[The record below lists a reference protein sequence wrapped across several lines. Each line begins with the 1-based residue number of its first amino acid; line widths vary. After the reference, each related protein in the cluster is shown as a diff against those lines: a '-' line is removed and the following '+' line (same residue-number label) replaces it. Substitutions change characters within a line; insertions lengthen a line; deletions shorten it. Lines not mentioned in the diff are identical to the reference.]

1 MLTQQE
7 VKDLKRFALDI
18 RIQCMEQF
26 KAIGVGHVGGS
37 MSVCDLMACLYGT
50 IMRVDPANPRW
61 EERDRI
67 VVSKGHSGPAMYA
80 ALALKGFF
88 ELEELK
94 TINRLGT
101 RLPSHT
107 DRNRTPGV
115 DMTTGSLGQ
124 GFSSGLGIAYG
135 CKLKGID
142 NYTYII
148 LGDGELGEGQ
158 VWECALFAAAKSLN
172 RVIVFVDANQYQLDG
187 STDEVLSLGDIR
199 QKFEDFGWEALDVEN
214 GNDVSSICAAV
225 EKAKANTAAP
235 KLIVLHTV
243 KGLGCPA
250 AFDPALPTN
259 HNMNVSQQVAD
270 ETIAALQREKE
281 ALKCQ

>member
-1 MLTQQE
+1 MLSKGE
-7 VKDLKRFALDI
+7 IKSLKIFAADI

-26 KAIGVGHVGGS
+26 RAIGVGHVGGS
-37 MSVCDLMACLYGT
+37 MSICDLMACLYGKL
-50 IMRVDPANPRW
+50 MRVAPANPRW

-67 VVSKGHSGPAMYA
+67 IVSKGHSGPAMYA
-80 ALALKGFF
+80 TLALMGFF
-88 ELEELK
+88 DKEELK

-124 GFSSGLGIAYG
+124 GFSSGLGIAMG
-135 CKLKGID
+135 CKLKNID

-158 VWECALFAAAKSLN
+158 VWECAMFAPAKKLT
-172 RVIVFVDANQYQLDG
+172 RVIAFVDANGYQLDG
-187 STDEVLSLGDIR
+187 TTDDVLALGNVR
-199 QKFEDFGWEALDVEN
+199 KKFEDFGWAAFDVAD
-214 GNDVSSICAAV
+214 GNDVAQICDTV
-225 EKAKANTAAP
+225 ERAKLIEDKP

-243 KGLGCPA
+243 KGLGCA
-250 AFDPALPTN
+250 AALDPTIPTN
-259 HNMNVSQQVAD
+259 HNMGVSPEIAD
-270 ETIAALQREKE
+270 ATIAELERVKE
-281 ALKCQ
+281 ELA

>member
-1 MLTQQE
+1 MLTSE
-7 VKDLKRFALDI
+7 EAIKLKTFAADI

-26 KAIGVGHVGGS
+26 RAIGVGHVGGS
-37 MSVCDLMACLYGT
+37 LSIADLMACLYGK
-50 IMRVDPANPRW
+50 IMNIDPADPRM
-61 EERDRI
+61 ENRDRI

-80 ALALKGFF
+80 ALALKGYF

-124 GFSSGLGIAYG
+124 GFSSGLGIALG
-135 CKLKGID
+135 CKLKGLD

-158 VWECALFAAAKSLN
+158 VWECAMFAPGKNLDH
-172 RVIVFVDANQYQLDG
+172 VIVFVDQNGYQLDG
-187 STDEVLSLGDIR
+187 TTDDVMPLGDVR
-199 QKFEDFGWEALDVEN
+199 RKFEDFGWYAADVEN
-214 GNDVSSICAAV
+214 GNDVQAICAAV
-225 EKAKANTAAP
+225 EEAKKDAKRPKA
-235 KLIVLHTV
+235 LILHTV
-243 KGLGCPA
+243 KGLGCAA

-259 HNMNVSQQVAD
+259 HNMPVTDEIAN
-270 ETIAALQREKE
+270 ETIAALEKEKE
-281 ALKCQ
+281 ALK

>member
-1 MLTQQE
+1 MLSKE
-7 VKDLKRFALDI
+7 EIKSLKIFAADI

-26 KAIGVGHVGGS
+26 RAIGVGHVGGS
-37 MSVCDLMACLYGT
+37 MSICDLMACLYGKL
-50 IMRVDPANPRW
+50 MRVAPANPRW

-67 VVSKGHSGPAMYA
+67 IVSKGHSGPAMYA
-80 ALALKGFF
+80 TLALMGFF
-88 ELEELK
+88 DKEELK

-124 GFSSGLGIAYG
+124 GFSSGLGIAMG
-135 CKLKGID
+135 CKLKNID

-158 VWECALFAAAKSLN
+158 VWECAMFAPAKKLT
-172 RVIVFVDANQYQLDG
+172 RVIAFVDANGYQLDG
-187 STDEVLSLGDIR
+187 TTDDVLVLGNVR
-199 QKFEDFGWEALDVEN
+199 KKFEDFGWAAFDVAD
-214 GNDVSSICAAV
+214 GNDVAQICDTV
-225 EKAKANTAAP
+225 ERAKLIEDKP

-243 KGLGCPA
+243 KGLGCA
-250 AFDPALPTN
+250 AALDPTIPTN
-259 HNMNVSQQVAD
+259 HNMGVSPEIAD
-270 ETIAALQREKE
+270 ATIAELERVKE
-281 ALKCQ
+281 ELA

>member
-1 MLTQQE
+1 MLSKE
-7 VKDLKRFALDI
+7 EIKSLKIFAADI

-26 KAIGVGHVGGS
+26 RAIGVGHVGGS
-37 MSVCDLMACLYGT
+37 MSICDLMACLYGKL
-50 IMRVDPANPRW
+50 MRVDPANPRW

-67 VVSKGHSGPAMYA
+67 IVSKGHSGPAMYA
-80 ALALKGFF
+80 TLALKVFF
-88 ELEELK
+88 DKEELK

-124 GFSSGLGIAYG
+124 GFSSGLGIAMG
-135 CKLKGID
+135 CKLKNID

-158 VWECALFAAAKSLN
+158 VWECAMFAPAKKLT
-172 RVIVFVDANQYQLDG
+172 RVIAFVDANGYQLDG
-187 STDEVLSLGDIR
+187 TTDEVLALGDVR
-199 QKFEDFGWEALDVEN
+199 KKFEDFGWAAFDVAD
-214 GNDVSSICAAV
+214 GNDVAQICDTV
-225 EKAKANTAAP
+225 ERAKLIEDKP

-243 KGLGCPA
+243 KGLGCA
-250 AFDPALPTN
+250 AALDPTIPTN
-259 HNMNVSQQVAD
+259 HNMGVSPEIAD
-270 ETIAALQREKE
+270 ATIAELERVKE
-281 ALKCQ
+281 ELA

>member
-1 MLTQQE
+1 MLSPQE
-7 VKDLKRFALDI
+7 IKALKEFAIDI

-37 MSVCDLMACLYGT
+37 MSICDLMACLYGN
-50 IMRVDPANPRW
+50 IMRFDPAQPRM
-61 EERDRI
+61 EQRDRI

-88 ELEELK
+88 DVEELK
-94 TINRLGT
+94 TINQLGT

-124 GFSSGLGIAYG
+124 GFSSGLGIALG
-135 CKLKGID
+135 CRRKGLD

-158 VWECALFAAAKSLN
+158 VWECALFAAAKKLD
-172 RVIVFVDANQYQLDG
+172 RVIVFVDSNGYQLDG
-187 STDEVLSLGDIR
+187 RTDEVLALGDVR
-199 QKFEDFGWEALDVEN
+199 KKFEDFGWLALDVKD
-214 GNDVSSICAAV
+214 GNDVEAICAAV
-225 EKAKANTAAP
+225 EEAKQDSSRP
-235 KLIVLHTV
+235 KLLVLHTV

-250 AFDPALPTN
+250 AFSPDLPTN
-259 HNMNVSQQVAD
+259 HNMPVSAEVAD
-270 ETIAALQREKE
+270 ETIALLRRERE
-281 ALKCQ
+281 ALK

>member
-1 MLTQQE
+1 MLSKE
-7 VKDLKRFALDI
+7 EIKSLKIFAADI

-26 KAIGVGHVGGS
+26 RAIGVGHVGGS
-37 MSVCDLMACLYGT
+37 MSICDLMACLYGKL
-50 IMRVDPANPRW
+50 MRVAPANPRW

-67 VVSKGHSGPAMYA
+67 IVSKGHSGPAMYA
-80 ALALKGFF
+80 TLALMGFF
-88 ELEELK
+88 DKEELK

-124 GFSSGLGIAYG
+124 GFSSGLGIAMG
-135 CKLKGID
+135 CKLKNID

-158 VWECALFAAAKSLN
+158 VWECAMFAPAKKLT
-172 RVIVFVDANQYQLDG
+172 RVIAFVDANGYQLDG
-187 STDEVLSLGDIR
+187 TTDYVLALGNVR
-199 QKFEDFGWEALDVEN
+199 KKFEDFGWAAFDVAD
-214 GNDVSSICAAV
+214 GNDVAQICDTV
-225 EKAKANTAAP
+225 ERAKLIEDKP

-243 KGLGCPA
+243 KGLGCA
-250 AFDPALPTN
+250 AALDPTIPTN
-259 HNMNVSQQVAD
+259 HNMGVSPEIAD
-270 ETIAALQREKE
+270 ATIAELERVKE
-281 ALKCQ
+281 ELA

>member
-1 MLTQQE
+1 MLSKE
-7 VKDLKRFALDI
+7 EIKSLKIFAADI

-26 KAIGVGHVGGS
+26 RAIGVGHVGGS
-37 MSVCDLMACLYGT
+37 MSICDLMACLYGKL
-50 IMRVDPANPRW
+50 MRVAPANPRW

-67 VVSKGHSGPAMYA
+67 IVSKGHSGPAMYA
-80 ALALKGFF
+80 TLALMGFF
-88 ELEELK
+88 DKEELK

-124 GFSSGLGIAYG
+124 GFSSGLGIAMG
-135 CKLKGID
+135 CKLKNID

-158 VWECALFAAAKSLN
+158 VWECAMFAPAKKLT
-172 RVIVFVDANQYQLDG
+172 RVIAFVDANGYQLDG
-187 STDEVLSLGDIR
+187 TTDDVLALGNVR
-199 QKFEDFGWEALDVEN
+199 KKFEDFGWAAFDVAD
-214 GNDVSSICAAV
+214 GNDVAQICDTV
-225 EKAKANTAAP
+225 ERAKLIEDKP

-243 KGLGCPA
+243 KGLGCA
-250 AFDPALPTN
+250 AALDPTIPTN
-259 HNMNVSQQVAD
+259 HNMGVSPEIAD
-270 ETIAALQREKE
+270 ATIAELERVKE
-281 ALKCQ
+281 ELA

>member
-1 MLTQQE
+1 MLSKE
-7 VKDLKRFALDI
+7 EIKSLKIFAADI

-26 KAIGVGHVGGS
+26 RAIGVGHVGGS
-37 MSVCDLMACLYGT
+37 MSICDLMACLYGKL
-50 IMRVDPANPRW
+50 MRVDPANPRW

-67 VVSKGHSGPAMYA
+67 IVSKGHSGPAMYA
-80 ALALKGFF
+80 TLALKGFF
-88 ELEELK
+88 DKEELK

-124 GFSSGLGIAYG
+124 GFSSGLGIAMG
-135 CKLKGID
+135 CKLKNID

-158 VWECALFAAAKSLN
+158 VWECAMFAPAKKLT
-172 RVIVFVDANQYQLDG
+172 RVIAFVDANGYQLDG
-187 STDEVLSLGDIR
+187 TTDEVLALGDVR
-199 QKFEDFGWEALDVEN
+199 KKFEDFGWAAFDVAD
-214 GNDVSSICAAV
+214 GNDVAQICDTV
-225 EKAKANTAAP
+225 ERAKLIEDKP

-243 KGLGCPA
+243 KGLGCA
-250 AFDPALPTN
+250 AALDPTIPTN
-259 HNMNVSQQVAD
+259 HNMGVSSEIAD
-270 ETIAALQREKE
+270 ATIAELERVKE
-281 ALKCQ
+281 ELA

>member
-1 MLTQQE
+1 MISKEE
-7 VKDLKRFALDI
+7 VRELKKFACDI

-26 KAIGVGHVGGS
+26 RAIGVGHVGGS
-37 MSVCDLMACLYGT
+37 MSVCDLMACLYGKL
-50 IMRVDPANPRW
+50 MRVDPVSPRW

-67 VVSKGHSGPAMYA
+67 IISKGHSGPAMYA

-88 ELEELK
+88 ELDELK
-94 TINRLGT
+94 TLNRVGT

-124 GFSSGLGIAYG
+124 GFSSGLGIALG

-148 LGDGELGEGQ
+148 LGDGELDEGQ
-158 VWECALFAAAKSLN
+158 VWECAMFAPAQKLD
-172 RVIVFVDANQYQLDG
+172 RVIAFVDANGMQIDG
-187 STDEVLSLGDIR
+187 PTDQVLALGDVST
-199 QKFEDFGWEALDVEN
+199 KFEAFGWAAYDVEN
-214 GNDVSSICAAV
+214 GNDVEAICNTV
-225 EKAKANTAAP
+225 ERAKAVTGKP
-235 KLIVLHTV
+235 KVLVLHTV

-250 AFDPALPTN
+250 AFDPSLPTN
-259 HNMNVSQQVAD
+259 HNMNVSAVAAD
-270 ETIAALQREKE
+270 EAIAALKREKE
-281 ALKCQ
+281 MLE

>member
-1 MLTQQE
+1 MLSKE
-7 VKDLKRFALDI
+7 EIKDLKIFAADI

-26 KAIGVGHVGGS
+26 RAIGVGHVGGS
-37 MSVCDLMACLYGT
+37 MSICDLMACLYGKL
-50 IMRVDPANPRW
+50 MRVDPANPRW

-67 VVSKGHSGPAMYA
+67 IVSKGHSGPAMYA
-80 ALALKGFF
+80 TLALKGFF
-88 ELEELK
+88 NKEELK

-124 GFSSGLGIAYG
+124 GFSSGLGIAMG
-135 CKLKGID
+135 CKLKNID

-158 VWECALFAAAKSLN
+158 VWECAMFAPAKKLT
-172 RVIVFVDANQYQLDG
+172 RVIAFVDANGYQLDG
-187 STDEVLSLGDIR
+187 TTDEVLALGDVR
-199 QKFEDFGWEALDVEN
+199 KKFEDFGWAAFDVAD
-214 GNDVSSICAAV
+214 GNDVAQICDTV
-225 EKAKANTAAP
+225 ERAKLIEDKP

-243 KGLGCPA
+243 KGLGCA
-250 AFDPALPTN
+250 AALDPTIPTN
-259 HNMNVSQQVAD
+259 HNMGVSPEIAD
-270 ETIAALQREKE
+270 ATIAELERVKE
-281 ALKCQ
+281 ELA

>member
-1 MLTQQE
+1 MLSKE
-7 VKDLKRFALDI
+7 EIKSLKIFAADI

-26 KAIGVGHVGGS
+26 RAIGVGHVGGS
-37 MSVCDLMACLYGT
+37 MSICDLMACLYGKL
-50 IMRVDPANPRW
+50 MRVDPANPRW

-67 VVSKGHSGPAMYA
+67 IVSKGHSGPAMYA
-80 ALALKGFF
+80 TLALKGFF
-88 ELEELK
+88 NKEELK

-124 GFSSGLGIAYG
+124 GFSSGLGIAMG
-135 CKLKGID
+135 CKLKNID

-158 VWECALFAAAKSLN
+158 VWECAMFAPAKKLT
-172 RVIVFVDANQYQLDG
+172 RVIAFVDANGYQLDG
-187 STDEVLSLGDIR
+187 TTDDVLALGDVR
-199 QKFEDFGWEALDVEN
+199 KKFEDFGWAAFDVAD
-214 GNDVSSICAAV
+214 GNDVAQICDTV
-225 EKAKANTAAP
+225 ERAKLIEDKP

-243 KGLGCPA
+243 KGLGCA
-250 AFDPALPTN
+250 AALDPTIPTN
-259 HNMNVSQQVAD
+259 HNMGVSPEIAD
-270 ETIAALQREKE
+270 ATIAELERVKE
-281 ALKCQ
+281 ELA

>member
-1 MLTQQE
+1 MLSKE
-7 VKDLKRFALDI
+7 EIKDLKIFAADI

-26 KAIGVGHVGGS
+26 RAIGVGHVGGS
-37 MSVCDLMACLYGT
+37 MSICDLMACLYGKL
-50 IMRVDPANPRW
+50 MRVDPANPRW

-67 VVSKGHSGPAMYA
+67 IVSKGHSGPAMYA
-80 ALALKGFF
+80 TLALKGFF
-88 ELEELK
+88 NKEELK

-124 GFSSGLGIAYG
+124 GFSSGLGIAMG
-135 CKLKGID
+135 CKLKNID

-158 VWECALFAAAKSLN
+158 VWECAMFAPAKKLT
-172 RVIVFVDANQYQLDG
+172 RVIAFVDANGYQLDG
-187 STDEVLSLGDIR
+187 TTDDVLALGDVR
-199 QKFEDFGWEALDVEN
+199 KKFEDFGWAAFDVAD
-214 GNDVSSICAAV
+214 GNDVAQICDTV
-225 EKAKANTAAP
+225 ERAKLIEDKP

-243 KGLGCPA
+243 KGLGCA
-250 AFDPALPTN
+250 AALDPTIPTN
-259 HNMNVSQQVAD
+259 HNMGVSPEIAD
-270 ETIAALQREKE
+270 ATIAELERVKE
-281 ALKCQ
+281 ELA

>member
-1 MLTQQE
+1 MLSKE
-7 VKDLKRFALDI
+7 EIKSLKIFAADI

-26 KAIGVGHVGGS
+26 RAIGVGHVGGS
-37 MSVCDLMACLYGT
+37 MSICDLMACLYGKL
-50 IMRVDPANPRW
+50 MRVDPSNPRW

-67 VVSKGHSGPAMYA
+67 IVSKGHSGPAMYA
-80 ALALKGFF
+80 TLALKGFF
-88 ELEELK
+88 NKEELK

-124 GFSSGLGIAYG
+124 GFSSGLGIAMG
-135 CKLKGID
+135 CKLKNID

-158 VWECALFAAAKSLN
+158 VWECAMFAPAKKLT
-172 RVIVFVDANQYQLDG
+172 RVIAFIDANGYQLDG
-187 STDEVLSLGDIR
+187 TTDDVLALGDVR
-199 QKFEDFGWEALDVEN
+199 KKFEDFGWAAFDVAD
-214 GNDVSSICAAV
+214 GNDVAQICDTV
-225 EKAKANTAAP
+225 ERAKLIEDKP

-243 KGLGCPA
+243 KGLGCA
-250 AFDPALPTN
+250 AALDPTIPTN
-259 HNMNVSQQVAD
+259 HNMGVSPEIAD
-270 ETIAALQREKE
+270 ATIAELERVKE
-281 ALKCQ
+281 ELA

>member
-1 MLTQQE
+1 MILSKE
-7 VKDLKRFALDI
+7 EIKSLKIFAADI

-26 KAIGVGHVGGS
+26 RAIGVGHVGGS
-37 MSVCDLMACLYGT
+37 MSICDLMACLYGKL
-50 IMRVDPANPRW
+50 MRVDPANPRW

-67 VVSKGHSGPAMYA
+67 IVSKGHSGPAMYA
-80 ALALKGFF
+80 TLALKGFF
-88 ELEELK
+88 NKEELK

-124 GFSSGLGIAYG
+124 GFSSGLGIAMG
-135 CKLKGID
+135 CKLKNID

-158 VWECALFAAAKSLN
+158 VWECAMFAPAKKLT
-172 RVIVFVDANQYQLDG
+172 RVIAFVDANGYQLD
-187 STDEVLSLGDIR
+187 STTDDVLALGDVR
-199 QKFEDFGWEALDVEN
+199 KKFEDFGWAAFDVAD
-214 GNDVSSICAAV
+214 GNDVAQICDTV
-225 EKAKANTAAP
+225 ERAKLIEDKP

-243 KGLGCPA
+243 KGLGCA
-250 AFDPALPTN
+250 AALDPTIPTN
-259 HNMNVSQQVAD
+259 HNMGVSPEIAD
-270 ETIAALQREKE
+270 ATIAELERVKE
-281 ALKCQ
+281 ELA

>member
-1 MLTQQE
+1 MLSTQE
-7 VKDLKRFALDI
+7 VKELKRFAADI

-37 MSVCDLMACLYGT
+37 MSICDLMACLYGK
-50 IMRVDPANPRW
+50 IMRIDPADPRM
-61 EERDRI
+61 EARDRI

-88 ELEELK
+88 PVEELK

-158 VWECALFAAAKSLN
+158 VWECALFAAAKGLD
-172 RVIVFVDANQYQLDG
+172 RVVVFVDANGYQLDG
-187 STDEVLSLGDIR
+187 TTDEVLALGDIR
-199 QKFEDFGWEALDVEN
+199 KKFEDFGWEAVDVEH
-214 GNDVSSICAAV
+214 GNDVEAICRAV
-225 EKAKANTAAP
+225 EQVKKNTSAP

-250 AFDPALPTN
+250 AFSPDLPTN
-259 HNMNVSQQVAD
+259 HNMNVSPQVAD

-281 ALKCQ
+281 ALK

>member
-1 MLTQQE
+1 MLSKQE
-7 VKDLKRFALDI
+7 VKELKSLAIDI

-37 MSVCDLMACLYGT
+37 MSICDLMACLYGKL
-50 IMRVDPANPRW
+50 MKVDPANPRM
-61 EERDRI
+61 EQRDRI

-80 ALALKGFF
+80 SLALKGFF

-94 TINRLGT
+94 TINRIGT

-135 CKLKGID
+135 CKLKNID

-158 VWECALFAAAKSLN
+158 VWECALFAPAKKLD
-172 RVIVFVDANQYQLDG
+172 RVIVFVDANGYQLDG
-187 STDEVLSLGDIR
+187 RTDEVLPLGDVR
-199 QKFEDFGWEALDVEN
+199 KNFENFGWEAVEVEN
-214 GNDVSSICAAV
+214 GNDVESICRAV
-225 EKAKANTAAP
+225 EQVKKNTDKP
-235 KLIVLHTV
+235 KLIVLNTV
-243 KGLGCPA
+243 KGLGCA
-250 AFDPALPTN
+250 AALDPGIPTN
-259 HNMNVSQQVAD
+259 HNMNVSPEVAD
-270 ETIAALQREKE
+270 ATIAALLEEKE
-281 ALKCQ
+281 MLR

>member
-1 MLTQQE
+1 MLSKQE
-7 VKDLKRFALDI
+7 VNELKSLAIDI

-37 MSVCDLMACLYGT
+37 MSICDLMACLYGKLMK
-50 IMRVDPANPRW
+50 IDPENPRM
-61 EERDRI
+61 EQRDRI

-80 ALALKGFF
+80 SLALKGFF
-88 ELEELK
+88 EIEELK
-94 TINRLGT
+94 TINRIGT

-135 CKLKGID
+135 CKLKNID

-158 VWECALFAAAKSLN
+158 VWECALFAPAKKLD
-172 RVIVFVDANQYQLDG
+172 RLIVFVDANGYQLDG
-187 STDEVLSLGDIR
+187 RTDEVLPLGDVR
-199 QKFEDFGWEALDVEN
+199 EKFENFGWEAVDVAN
-214 GNDVSSICAAV
+214 GNDVEAICRAV
-225 EKAKANTAAP
+225 EQVKKNTDKP
-235 KLIVLHTV
+235 KLIVLHTI
-243 KGLGCPA
+243 KGLGCA
-250 AFDPALPTN
+250 AALDPGIPTN
-259 HNMNVSQQVAD
+259 HNMNVSPEVAD
-270 ETIAALQREKE
+270 ATIAALLEEKE
-281 ALKCQ
+281 MLL

>member
-1 MLTQQE
+1 MLSKE
-7 VKDLKRFALDI
+7 EIKSLKIFAADI

-26 KAIGVGHVGGS
+26 RAIGVGHVGGS
-37 MSVCDLMACLYGT
+37 MSICDLMACLYGKL
-50 IMRVDPANPRW
+50 MRVDPANPRW

-67 VVSKGHSGPAMYA
+67 IVSKGHSGPAMYA
-80 ALALKGFF
+80 TLALKGFF
-88 ELEELK
+88 NKEELK

-124 GFSSGLGIAYG
+124 GFSSGLGIAMG
-135 CKLKGID
+135 CKLKNID

-158 VWECALFAAAKSLN
+158 VWECAMFAPAKKLT
-172 RVIVFVDANQYQLDG
+172 RVIAFVDANGYQLDG
-187 STDEVLSLGDIR
+187 TTDEVLALGDVR
-199 QKFEDFGWEALDVEN
+199 KKFEDFGWAAFDVAD
-214 GNDVSSICAAV
+214 GNDVAQICDTV
-225 EKAKANTAAP
+225 ERAKLIEDKP

-243 KGLGCPA
+243 KGLGCA
-250 AFDPALPTN
+250 AALDPTIPTN
-259 HNMNVSQQVAD
+259 HNMGVSPEIAD
-270 ETIAALQREKE
+270 ATIAELERVKE
-281 ALKCQ
+281 ELA

>member
-1 MLTQQE
+1 MLSQE
-7 VKDLKRFALDI
+7 EIKRLKLFAVDI

-37 MSVCDLMACLYGT
+37 LSMVELMACLYGK
-50 IMRVDPANPRW
+50 IMHVDPLQPRL
-61 EERDRI
+61 ETRDRI
-67 VVSKGHSGPAMYA
+67 IVSKGHSGPAMYA

-88 ELEELK
+88 EVEELK
-94 TINRLGT
+94 TLNQLGT

-124 GFSSGLGIAYG
+124 GFSSGLGIALG

-158 VWECALFAAAKSLN
+158 VWECAMFAPAKNLD
-172 RVIVFVDANQYQLDG
+172 RVIALVDANGYQLDG
-187 STDEVLSLGDIR
+187 PTDKVMPLGDVR
-199 QKFEDFGWEALDVEN
+199 QKFEDFGWYAVDVPD
-214 GNDVSSICAAV
+214 GNDVEAICAAI
-225 EKAKANTAAP
+225 EDAKKETARP
-235 KLIVLHTV
+235 KILILHTI
-243 KGLGCPA
+243 KGLGCAA
-250 AFDPALPTN
+250 AFAPDLPTN
-259 HNMNVSQQVAD
+259 HNMPVSVQVAD
-270 ETIAALQREKE
+270 ETIAALKREKE
-281 ALKCQ
+281 ALK